1 MARPANKRESSEQA
15 VLSIRVQPRA
25 SKNGIVRMESGGLKV
40 RLTAPA
46 VENAANEALVKFLS
60 EKLKIAR
67 SRIEIVSGHTSR
79 EKRVRIEGVSEDEAR
94 MLLMDAAE

>member
-1 MARPANKRESSEQA
+1 MSEKAGKKRSEQA
-15 VLSIRVQPRA
+15 VLSLRVQPRA
-25 SKNGIVRMESGGLKV
+25 SRNGIVRMESGGFKV

-60 EKLKIAR
+60 EKLDVPR
-67 SRIEIVSGHTSR
+67 SAVVIVSGQSSR
-79 EKRVRIEGVSEDEAR
+79 EKRVRIEGISEDTAR

>member
-1 MARPANKRESSEQA
+1 MSDKADKKRSEQA
-15 VLSIRVQPRA
+15 VLSLRVQPRA

-46 VENAANEALVKFLS
+46 VENAANEALVRFLS
-60 EKLKIAR
+60 ERLKIAR

-79 EKRVRIEGVSEDEAR
+79 EKDVRIDGIGDDKVR
-94 MLLMDAAE
+94 MVLLDAAE